1 MLNPGRWLWGQALLV
16 AVTGAAVFGVGYLA
30 AGWLIGLAAF
40 IGSWNVMLEQSTP
53 GAHRRLFTPLAGG
66 GLACSAAIGFLL
78 SATQVSQWTAIGVQ
92 AVLATFTY
100 YVCSVL
106 RAAPPGGFLYLL
118 ACSLCSQV
126 PADLRQV
133 PVLFAAAATGAV
145 AGWLMVLTENAM
157 TAGAAEYRAVAYV
170 YECLA
175 TLVRA
180 TGNAHADAASVGA
193 PSIGAPSIG
202 TPPAGTPLT
211 GTPPAALTRTAVAHA
226 DTARH
231 AAVAALAGAHETL
244 SRGGTRRMRRTGEWA
259 RLLELDRYAVHAI
272 AAAGSAVSGTPRATL
287 DTQSE
292 TAARIARLLGR
303 RHPRGSR
310 WHSEPAGQ
318 QVGQHGSG
326 QGDTQGCGQGGAP
339 ACGQT
344 ARRGRAYGRNASGH
358 PASAAV
364 QRLDKALSQ
373 AEQAART
380 PAFTASP
387 PSDRRRYPPLRA
399 ALAAGVRAK
408 ADAWRYAV
416 RAGAAIF
423 TAGALSHLAGL
434 DRPGW
439 AMISAGSVLL
449 APDLAGTFNRS
460 LQRCAGTALGLVLAA
475 GVLTLH
481 PPRAATIVIVAGV
494 VGLAQPFLAK
504 NSGLAMLV
512 LTPGIL
518 PLSATRT
525 QGFLPLLDDRL
536 WTTVIGAA
544 VALLA
549 APLLRR
555 RPAPDALRAHLASL
569 IRTLAADTPGASRT
583 PGAHTPHDEHD
594 AYNQPGQHDRPGQR
608 NEHDWRRAVLT
619 ASLDLGK
626 LFRQALSDIRPAP
639 SVAALWPAH
648 LALQRLGFAL
658 AATPTPPDGDRARH
672 AFGALATAAAEG
684 RRPAAEA
691 LPADWADPAARESFR
706 RLRAALSEGTSMPAE
721 HSESQLRG
729 RLQDPTGTPVAHA
742 TLTLIDPAG
751 AQADVAYTDSG
762 GQFVLHARRPGRHL
776 VVASGS
782 LTGPCAEEV
791 RVPSGRMITI
801 GGSAPKHTGD
811 RDDTLSSRRDC
822 SVSS

>member
-16 AVTGAAVFGVGYLA
+16 AVTGAAVFGAGYLT

-53 GAHRRLFTPLAGG
+53 GAHRRLFTPLAGA
-66 GLACSAAIGFLL
+66 GLACSATIGFLL
-78 SATQVSQWTAIGVQ
+78 SATQVSQWAAIGVQ
-92 AVLATFTY
+92 AVLAAFTY

-133 PVLFAAAATGAV
+133 PALFAAAATGAA
-145 AGWLMVLTENAM
+145 AGWLMVLVENAM

-170 YECLA
+170 YECLS

-180 TGNAHADAASVGA
+180 TGNAHTAD
-193 PSIGAPSIG
+193 
-202 TPPAGTPLT
+202 
-211 GTPPAALTRTAVAHA
+211 AHA

-231 AAVAALAGAHETL
+231 AAAAALAGAHETL

-259 RLLELDRYAVHAI
+259 RLLELNQYAVHAI
-272 AAAGSAVSGTPRATL
+272 AAAGSATSGTPRTTL

-303 RHPRGSR
+303 RRPRGSWR
-310 WHSEPAGQ
+310 HSEPAGQ
-318 QVGQHGSG
+318 QADEQGSG
-326 QGDTQGCGQGGAP
+326 QDSTRRDTP
-339 ACGQT
+339 T
-344 ARRGRAYGRNASGH
+344 H
-358 PASAAV
+358 PESAAA
-364 QRLDKALSQ
+364 QRLNKNLRE
-373 AEQAART
+373 AEQAARA
-380 PAFTASP
+380 PAFTATP

-449 APDLAGTFNRS
+449 APDLVGTFNRS
-460 LQRCAGTALGLVLAA
+460 TQRCAGTALGLVIAA

-481 PPRAATIVIVAGV
+481 PPAAATVVIVAGV

-518 PLSATRT
+518 PLSATQT
-525 QGFLPLLDDRL
+525 QPFLPLLDDRL
-536 WTTVIGAA
+536 WTTALGAA

-569 IRTLAADTPGASRT
+569 IRTLAEAITPGASGT
-583 PGAHTPHDEHD
+583 PGAHSPHDEND
-594 AYNQPGQHDRPGQR
+594 QQGQHDQHDQHDPSNEHGQR
-608 NEHDWRRAVLT
+608 NEYDWRHAVLT

-626 LFRQALSDIRPAP
+626 LFRQALSDTRSAP

-658 AATPTPPDGDRARH
+658 AAAPNPRGGDRARP
-672 AFGALATAAAEG
+672 AFGALARAAADG
-684 RRPAAEA
+684 HRPAAGA
-691 LPADWADPAARESFR
+691 LPADWASPEARESFR
-706 RLRAALSEGTSMPAE
+706 RLRVALSECASLPAE
-721 HSESQLRG
+721 HNESQLRG
-729 RLQDPTGTPVAHA
+729 RLQDSTGTPVAHA

-751 AQADVAYTDSG
+751 AQADVTYADCG

-776 VVASGS
+776 VIANGL

-791 RVPSGRMITI
+791 RVPTGRLITI
-801 GGSAPKHTGD
+801 GGNTPKHPGD
-811 RDDTLSSRRDC
+811 RDDTLSSRRDGI
-822 SVSS
+822 VSS